1 MAIEYRSAG
10 REIWDEMTGRSEET
24 SWGADTVI
32 GDEADSAGTLL
43 ALLFG
48 DPVRSVVATT
58 PLIQARVARIDFVAV
73 VNIDLHAYRANDML
87 LRVAVQDDSGAPVDL
102 TGCDLLF
109 ILRDRAG
116 KLLASKRRDAGIT
129 ITDLT
134 GGLLEVALTHIDTT
148 VTDEIC
154 WCELAMADVEGHRY
168 TILTGTITFAPSW
181 ATEVISHG

>member
-58 PLIQARVARIDFVAV
+58 PLIQARVVRVHSGFRAVRQARIDLVAV
-73 VNIDLHAYRANDML
+73 MR
-87 LRVAVQDDSGAPVDL
+87 PV
-102 TGCDLLF
+102 GVV
-109 ILRDRAG
+109 G
-116 KLLASKRRDAGIT
+116 
-129 ITDLT
+129 
-134 GGLLEVALTHIDTT
+134 
-148 VTDEIC
+148 
-154 WCELAMADVEGHRY
+154 
-168 TILTGTITFAPSW
+168 
-181 ATEVISHG
+181 

>member
-58 PLIQARVARIDFVAV
+58 PLIQARVQARIDLVAV
-73 VNIDLHAYRANDML
+73 MR
-87 LRVAVQDDSGAPVDL
+87 PV
-102 TGCDLLF
+102 GVV
-109 ILRDRAG
+109 G
-116 KLLASKRRDAGIT
+116 
-129 ITDLT
+129 
-134 GGLLEVALTHIDTT
+134 
-148 VTDEIC
+148 
-154 WCELAMADVEGHRY
+154 
-168 TILTGTITFAPSW
+168 
-181 ATEVISHG
+181 